1 MTNGR
6 VPKWPSREE
15 RGSAP
20 AQAVEVPP
28 EGSPPA
34 DAVEGLPES
43 SPPADAEAGLLN
55 WKGAERKRSKIT

>member
-20 AQAVEVPP
+20 AQAVEVPR
-28 EGSPPA
+28 EGNPPA

-43 SPPADAEAGLLN
+43 SPPADAEAGLLE
-55 WKGAERKRSKIT
+55 GG